1 MPKRKFV
8 SYLRV
13 STARQGISGLGLEA
27 QRASVAGYLNGGDW
41 TLVQEVLE
49 VESGKRNDRPA
60 LAEALKLCRKHKAT
74 LVIAKLDRLAR
85 NVAFISNLM
94 ESGVEFIAV
103 DMPQANRFVVHIM
116 AAVAEQ
122 EADAISKRTKAAL
135 QAAKERG
142 TKLGGRRMSAKRFAE
157 IAANARKERTARVPK
172 FQDSVFA
179 LSRRHSLGLHGIAG
193 RQRFNSYQDRDSR
206 IITTL
211 QWTEIAPR
219 HIGYKDILQA
229 IMHKDFPSQQ
239 PRTADYIYLINRT
252 RNIVLHMYDDRGM
265 DLIAHEASDLQP
277 IYDAYKGWILD
288 YDRARIEQ
296 TFEPQSDNGV
306 SV

>member
-1 MPKRKFV
+1 MPKGKFV

-60 LAEALKLCRKHKAT
+60 LADALKLCRKYKAT

-94 ESGVEFIAV
+94 ESGAEFVAV

-122 EADAISKRTKAAL
+122 EAEAISKRTKAAL

-142 TKLGGRRMSAKRFAE
+142 TKLGGRRVSSERFAE
-157 IAANARKERTARVPK
+157 IAADARKERTARVRKQRAELLP
-172 FQDSVFA
+172 A
-179 LSRRHSLGLHGIAG
+179 IAQIQAKG
-193 RQRFNSYQDRDSR
+193 V
-206 IITTL
+206 TTL
-211 QWTEIAPR
+211 RAIAAQLNAMEIEAPR
-219 HIGYKDILQA
+219 GGQWA
-229 IMHKDFPSQQ
+229 AVQV
-239 PRTADYIYLINRT
+239 RR
-252 RNIVLHMYDDRGM
+252 VL
-265 DLIAHEASDLQP
+265 
-277 IYDAYKGWILD
+277 
-288 YDRARIEQ
+288 
-296 TFEPQSDNGV
+296 N
-306 SV
+306 